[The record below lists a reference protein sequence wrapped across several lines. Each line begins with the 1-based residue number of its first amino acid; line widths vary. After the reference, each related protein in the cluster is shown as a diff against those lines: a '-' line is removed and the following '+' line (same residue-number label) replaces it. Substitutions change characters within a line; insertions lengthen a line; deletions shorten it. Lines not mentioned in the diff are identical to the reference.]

1 MKRKFEI
8 TDASGGAAFTVRV
21 VTRTR
26 RNEIVG
32 IQDDGILKVRLTA
45 SPEDDDVNAELV
57 GILSD
62 VLEVSR
68 DHIEIVAGQN
78 ARDKLVSVDG
88 ITTAYLEER
97 LTAVVG
103 GDEDR

>member
-45 SPEDDDVNAELV
+45 SPEEDDVNQEL
-57 GILSD
+57 IQLLSD
-62 VLEVSR
+62 VLAVNLNQ
-68 DHIEIVAGQN
+68 IEIVAGQN
-78 ARDKLVSVDG
+78 VRDKLVSVDG

-97 LTAVVG
+97 LTELATS
-103 GDEDR
+103 DDNE